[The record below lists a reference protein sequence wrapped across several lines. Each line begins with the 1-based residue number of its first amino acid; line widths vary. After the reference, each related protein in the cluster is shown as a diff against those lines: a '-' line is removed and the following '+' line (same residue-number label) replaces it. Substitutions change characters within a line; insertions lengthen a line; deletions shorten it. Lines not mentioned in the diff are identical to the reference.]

1 MLALRLFRTFALR
14 LPLAAPTVALAGEPF
29 VPSWI
34 TSDPVGKSVVIDLVA
49 GWNGNGMFSNYN
61 GYHHGALTLLVP
73 IGWTVT
79 IDFRNRD
86 ATGPHSMLVTAPFS
100 EVEMQLQLS
109 ERNAVVAG
117 AYSERPTK
125 GQKAG
130 EGDRIRF
137 TADQA
142 GLYYVACGVPAHLM
156 AGMYVKLE
164 VRDGLDRG
172 MALTHEGEIEASD
185 APARP

>member
-1 MLALRLFRTFALR
+1 MLALRLFRTFALG
-14 LPLAAPTVALAGEPF
+14 LPLATPTAALAGEPF

-34 TSDPVGKSVVIDLVA
+34 TSDPVGKSMVINLAA
-49 GWNGNGMFSNYN
+49 GWNGNDMFSNYS

-73 IGWTVT
+73 IGWAVT
-79 IDFRNRD
+79 IDFRNQD
-86 ATGPHSMLVTAPFS
+86 TTGPHSIPVTAPYP
-100 EVEMQLQLS
+100 EAEMQLQLT
-109 ERNAVVAG
+109 ERDAVVEG
-117 AYSERPTK
+117 AYSARPAK

-142 GLYYVACGVPAHLM
+142 RLSYVACGVPAHLI

-164 VRDGLDRG
+164 IRDGSRAPGADG
-172 MALTHEGEIEASD
+172 SVGETVA
-185 APARP
+185 